1 VNPQLR
7 WGFTHP
13 KPRNFGLGIRRAG
26 ERELGHEVVVRSE
39 AAGADLS
46 AGQEGYAGAE
56 DVNGG

>member
-26 ERELGHEVVVRSE
+26 ERELG
-39 AAGADLS
+39 
-46 AGQEGYAGAE
+46 QEGRGA
-56 DVNGG
+56 V